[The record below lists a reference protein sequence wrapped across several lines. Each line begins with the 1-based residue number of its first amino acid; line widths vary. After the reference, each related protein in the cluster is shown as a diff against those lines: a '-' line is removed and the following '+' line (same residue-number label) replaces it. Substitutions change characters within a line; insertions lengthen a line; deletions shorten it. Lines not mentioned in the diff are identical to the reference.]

1 MRTHKLEFF
10 LFFCLMFMVAGCA
23 PQSEEVTLGDATA
36 ESTKSTASESQSNP
50 TSPASGLE
58 LSLEALMDQNIY
70 APSIGQPVSLKDG
83 DFVFTNGM
91 RVYFLP
97 QAAFGDLNN
106 DQMADAVVLLAE
118 KNVLHEVLVSLIVLI
133 QENGEFNQKADLLI
147 GKDAEIYSITIDHA
161 EITLNALL
169 RNTGE
174 DMDLPERNVWQTYQ
188 YWGETL
194 VLTKVSSSINQG
206 TLRTIEISSPVDG
219 DQVGASVFL
228 KGGMPVSPFENN
240 LRFTVFDME
249 GQLLTQSGFMVD
261 AEEMGTPAVF
271 SNKVDLPP
279 LPSGTRVRLELAD
292 LSMAD
297 GSLIAMDSVWVTIK

>member
-147 GKDAEIYSITIDHA
+147 GKDAEIFSITIDHA

-188 YWGETL
+188 YRGENL

>member
-23 PQSEEVTLGDATA
+23 PQSEEVTIGDATA
-36 ESTKSTASESQSNP
+36 ESTKSTANESQSNP

-91 RVYFLP
+91 RVYLLP

-147 GKDAEIYSITIDHA
+147 GKDAEIFSITIDHA

-188 YWGETL
+188 YRGENL

>member
-91 RVYFLP
+91 RVYLLP

-147 GKDAEIYSITIDHA
+147 GKDAEIFSITIDHA

-188 YWGETL
+188 YRGENL